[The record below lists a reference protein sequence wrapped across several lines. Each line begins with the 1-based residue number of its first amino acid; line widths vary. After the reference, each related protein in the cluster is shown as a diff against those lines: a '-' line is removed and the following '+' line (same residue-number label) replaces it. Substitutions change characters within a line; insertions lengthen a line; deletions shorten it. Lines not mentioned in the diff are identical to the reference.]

1 MELGARHE
9 IVKRAR
15 RLILR
20 RSARRDEGVFVAE
33 GVSVVQAA
41 LVSGADIEALYVA
54 PEAIRECPEVLAEA
68 ARLGVRTHMLGAEVM
83 ERIAGTVTPQPV
95 FAVVRW
101 QGAQLD
107 TLTGADLVLVGVD
120 IRDPGNAGTLLRSAE
135 AAGAAAVVLCAGSV
149 EVTNPKTVRASAGSI
164 FHVPVV
170 EGGDPLEVLG
180 VLAQMGL
187 HRLGAVAHG
196 GEPHDQVDLTRPV
209 AVIVGNE
216 AWGLPEAVDRM
227 LDGRVTIPHVG
238 RAESLNVG
246 MAASILLFEARRQR
260 SAAGAGEQS

>member
-1 MELGARHE
+1 MELGAGHK

-15 RLILR
+15 RLILQ
-20 RSARRDEGVFVAE
+20 RSARRDEGVLVAE

-41 LVSGADIEALYVA
+41 LEAGADVEALFVA
-54 PEAIRECPEVLAEA
+54 PEAERACPEVLHQA
-68 ARLGVRTHMLGAEVM
+68 AQRGLRVHRLGSGVM

-101 QGAQLD
+101 RDSRLD
-107 TLTGADLVLVGVD
+107 ELSGADLVLVGVD
-120 IRDPGNAGTLLRSAE
+120 VRDPGNAGTLLRSAE

-149 EVTNPKTVRASAGSI
+149 EATNPKTVRASAGSI
-164 FHVPVV
+164 FHVHLV
-170 EGGDPLEVLG
+170 EGGDPLEVLD
-180 VLAQMGL
+180 VLARMGL

-196 GEPHDQVDLTRPV
+196 GKPYDQVDLTGPV
-209 AVIVGNE
+209 ALVVGNE
-216 AWGLPEAVDRM
+216 AWGLPESVDRL

-238 RAESLNVG
+238 RSESLNVG

-260 SAAGAGEQS
+260 SAAGEKS

>member
-1 MELGARHE
+1 MELGAGHK

-15 RLILR
+15 RLILQ
-20 RSARRDEGVFVAE
+20 RSARRDEGVLVAE
-33 GVSVVQAA
+33 GVSVVRAA
-41 LVSGADIEALYVA
+41 LEAGADVEALYVA
-54 PEAIRECPEVLAEA
+54 PEAERDCPEVLREA
-68 ARLGVRTHMLGAEVM
+68 ARRGLRLHRLGAGVM

-101 QGAQLD
+101 KDARLD
-107 TLTGADLVLVGVD
+107 ELSGADLVLVGVD

-164 FHVPVV
+164 FHVLVV
-170 EGGDPLEVLG
+170 EGGDPLEVLD

-196 GEPHDQVDLTRPV
+196 GEPHDQIDLTRPV
-209 AVIVGNE
+209 ALVVGNE
-216 AWGLPEAVDRM
+216 AWGLPESVDRL

-260 SAAGAGEQS
+260 SAAGEKS